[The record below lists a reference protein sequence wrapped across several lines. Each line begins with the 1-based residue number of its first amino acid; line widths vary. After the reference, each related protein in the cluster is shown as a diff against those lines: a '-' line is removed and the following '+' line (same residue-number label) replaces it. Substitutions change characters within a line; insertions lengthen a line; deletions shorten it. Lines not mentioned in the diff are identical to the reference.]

1 MWGTVPWACRRGKEQ
16 GHTGQWQ
23 GQQGGCH
30 QGQWQGL
37 QEGLG
42 AGSLKISSRSSR
54 WGKEQGHEG
63 QVTRSAVTTATRD
76 KVCSTQRGMVWD
88 VARYGLPGCGTQRVG
103 CSIWSNDCYMQGL
116 LLQYGC
122 CGGAGSSTPHVRP

>member
-1 MWGTVPWACRRGKEQ
+1 M
-16 GHTGQWQ
+16 
-23 GQQGGCH
+23 
-30 QGQWQGL
+30 
-37 QEGLG
+37 
-42 AGSLKISSRSSR
+42 
-54 WGKEQGHEG
+54 
-63 QVTRSAVTTATRD
+63 TRSAVTTATRD
-76 KVCSTQRGMVWD
+76 KVCSTQRGMVWDVARYGLPGCGTQRGMVWD